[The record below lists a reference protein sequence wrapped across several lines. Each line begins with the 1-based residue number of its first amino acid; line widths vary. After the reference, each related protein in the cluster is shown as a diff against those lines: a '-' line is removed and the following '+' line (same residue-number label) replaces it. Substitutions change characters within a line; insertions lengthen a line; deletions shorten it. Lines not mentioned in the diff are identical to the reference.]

1 MPSTIRDLIR
11 DSAIGKA
18 MFGARYG
25 EQDPHRL
32 AIEKADELGYPQPG
46 ATDDQGEAQR
56 YAASYLAAQRLGV
69 LPLITNP
76 IHEALLSWGAE
87 GEGSP
92 SLDRLQAGYRG
103 TFDALEA
110 PPEPTPTVRASYG
123 LEGAQIQPAE
133 GGGLNLRSLLALA
146 GR

>member
-1 MPSTIRDLIR
+1 MPTIRDLIR
-11 DSAIGKA
+11 DSVIGQA

-46 ATDDQGEAQR
+46 ATTDQGEAQR
-56 YAASYLAAQRLGV
+56 YAASYLAAQRMGV

-76 IHEALLSWGAE
+76 IHEAVLSWGAE
-87 GEGSP
+87 GEGRP
-92 SLDRLQAGYRG
+92 SMDRLMAGYRG

-110 PPEPTPTVRASYG
+110 PPPEASPVREGYG
-123 LEGAQIQPAE
+123 LQGAKIQPSQE
-133 GGGLNLRSLLALA
+133 GGLNLRTLLAMA

>member
-1 MPSTIRDLIR
+1 MATLRDLIR
-11 DSAIGKA
+11 QSPVASAA
-18 MFGARYG
+18 FGARYG

-32 AIEKADELGYPQPG
+32 AIEKASELGYPQPG
-46 ATDDQGEAQR
+46 ASTDQGEAQR
-56 YAASYLAAQRLGV
+56 YAASYLAAQRLGL

-110 PPEPTPTVRASYG
+110 PEPAAPPIREGYG
-123 LEGAQIQPAE
+123 LQGAQIQPAQGE
-133 GGGLNLRSLLALA
+133 GLNLRSLLALA

>member
-1 MPSTIRDLIR
+1 MASIRDLIR
-11 DSAIGKA
+11 DSVIGQA

-46 ATDDQGEAQR
+46 ATTDQGEAQR
-56 YAASYLAAQRLGV
+56 YAASYLAAQRMGV

-76 IHEALLSWGAE
+76 IHEAVLSWGAE
-87 GEGSP
+87 GEGRP
-92 SLDRLQAGYRG
+92 SMDRLMAGYRG

-110 PPEPTPTVRASYG
+110 PPPEASPVREGYG
-123 LEGAQIQPAE
+123 LQGAQIQPAQGE
-133 GGGLNLRSLLALA
+133 GLNLRSLLALA